1 MAKMSTRELL
11 GVFEEMTVLELKEF
25 LDAFE
30 AHFEVTAVAGI
41 AAAPGSAGDGAAA
54 EAAEEEQFEF
64 DLVLTGSG
72 EKKIQVIKEVR
83 SLTTLGLKE
92 AKALVDDLPNV
103 VLEAVSKE
111 EAEAA
116 KVKIEA
122 VGGTAELR

>member
-1 MAKMSTRELL
+1 MARMSTEELL
-11 GVFEEMTVLELKEF
+11 GVFDEMTVLELKEF

-30 AHFEVTAVAGI
+30 AHFDVTAAAGVV
-41 AAAPGSAGDGAAA
+41 AAPGPGGGDAA

-92 AKALVDDLPNV
+92 AKALVDGLPNV

-111 EAEAA
+111 EAETVKA
-116 KVKIEA
+116 KIEA
-122 VGGTAELR
+122 VGGEAEVR

>member
-1 MAKMSTRELL
+1 MARMSTEELL
-11 GVFEEMTVLELKEF
+11 GVFDEMTVLELKEF

-30 AHFEVTAVAGI
+30 AHFDVTAAAGVV
-41 AAAPGSAGDGAAA
+41 AAPGPGGGDAA

-92 AKALVDDLPNV
+92 AKALVDGLPNV

-111 EAEAA
+111 EAETA
-116 KVKIEA
+116 KAKIEA
-122 VGGTAELR
+122 VGGEAEVR

>member
-1 MAKMSTRELL
+1 MARMSTEELL
-11 GVFEEMTVLELKEF
+11 GVFDEMTVLELKEF

-30 AHFEVTAVAGI
+30 AHFEVTAAAGVVAM
-41 AAAPGSAGDGAAA
+41 PGSGDGAAD

-92 AKALVDDLPNV
+92 AKALVDGLPNV
-103 VLEAVSKE
+103 VLEAVSKD

-116 KVKIEA
+116 RAKIEA
-122 VGGTAELR
+122 VGGSAEVR